1 MANRSIQ
8 LTESISVTNVAD
20 SHQAPLSLDVELTV
34 RVTDTNTQR
43 FTFTIP
49 QKIPRTPPT
58 VPLLSEDAVINKAL
72 TRLRVKLREESK
84 EAEDRELGKRFRE
97 LAEEY

>member
-8 LTESISVTNVAD
+8 LTESISVTNVAE
-20 SHQAPLSLDVELTV
+20 SHQVQLALVVELAV

-43 FTFTIP
+43 FAFTIP
-49 QKIPRTPPT
+49 QKIPGTPPT

-72 TRLRVKLREESK
+72 TRLRMKLREESN
-84 EAEDRELGKRFRE
+84 EAEDGELGKRFQE